1 MAVIRNVAVAG
12 VSKQNGLFFG
22 GHGLRANLYRL
33 LATLDHMF

>member
-12 VSKQNGLFFG
+12 VSKENGLLLRG
-22 GHGLRANLYRL
+22 NNLRANLYRL